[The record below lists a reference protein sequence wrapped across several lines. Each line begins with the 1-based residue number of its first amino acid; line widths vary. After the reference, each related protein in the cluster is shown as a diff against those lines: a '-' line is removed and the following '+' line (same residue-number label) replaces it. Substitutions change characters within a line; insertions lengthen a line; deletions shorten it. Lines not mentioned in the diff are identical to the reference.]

1 MEYDEIED
9 PLPFDLN
16 APVIEIKDEDYALWY
31 RDIAEEMKKYQGKT
45 VRFKGQVVIHD
56 KLPKDCFI
64 VGRQIMTCCVED
76 ISFSALACNYAK
88 ASELKKRE
96 WVTVTAQVNVR
107 FHRVYGKKG
116 PVLNVLALEHSEP
129 PRSKSRLFI
138 DLAAP
143 AKKKEAFPA
152 RESLFTKRRVCMKT
166 MWKKFLAAALALV
179 LIAALAACGAP
190 ASNEDEEA
198 QNTPVQ
204 PAQESPAPEES
215 PELEEV
221 PAAEEEEIAWPDA
234 LPLTFVFSS
243 GAGGWFTE
251 LELQPDG
258 SFTGSYHDSEMGEF
272 AEDYPNGTVYVCEF
286 SGRFEALSHP
296 DENTWF

>member
-1 MEYDEIED
+1 
-9 PLPFDLN
+9 
-16 APVIEIKDEDYALWY
+16 
-31 RDIAEEMKKYQGKT
+31 
-45 VRFKGQVVIHD
+45 
-56 KLPKDCFI
+56 
-64 VGRQIMTCCVED
+64 
-76 ISFSALACNYAK
+76 
-88 ASELKKRE
+88 
-96 WVTVTAQVNVR
+96 
-107 FHRVYGKKG
+107 
-116 PVLNVLALEHSEP
+116 
-129 PRSKSRLFI
+129 
-138 DLAAP
+138 
-143 AKKKEAFPA
+143 
-152 RESLFTKRRVCMKT
+152 MKT

-190 ASNEDEEA
+190 ASNENEGA

-221 PAAEEEEIAWPDA
+221 PAAEEEEIPGRTP

-286 SGRFEALSHP
+286 SGRFEALP
-296 DENTWF
+296 TRMRTPGF